1 MSTQKSCIIAKSPL
15 STQSLVR
22 PMIKWC
28 TWCNRLFSSLFS
40 NWLLIPIKLKCA
52 TSPFVRF
59 KRSQVYSTTECTSSG
74 LPIAE
79 YKSVW
84 CWKSF
89 TVCSKGKR
97 WFRLFRMPQIVCC
110 EYGERV
116 NAHALWWRFSTVPPA
131 SPAVCFWMME
141 HPQYEAISTS
151 EHLTL
156 KNTHKILYPTHRPQT
171 KFNAVRSLSQHI
183 RIYRFL
189 PAVWIGFG
197 CRYLAV
203 KWSLEMTITC
213 FSQIWLLPFKWTM
226 NASSQLCTTDL
237 SASSI

>member
-28 TWCNRLFSSLFS
+28 TWCNRYFHHYFLTDFWYQSKW
-40 NWLLIPIKLKCA
+40 NA
-52 TSPFVRF
+52 RHRRFVRF

-131 SPAVCFWMME
+131 PPASPAVCFWMME
-141 HPQYEAISTS
+141 HPQYEAISST
-151 EHLTL
+151 
-156 KNTHKILYPTHRPQT
+156 
-171 KFNAVRSLSQHI
+171 
-183 RIYRFL
+183 
-189 PAVWIGFG
+189 
-197 CRYLAV
+197 
-203 KWSLEMTITC
+203 
-213 FSQIWLLPFKWTM
+213 
-226 NASSQLCTTDL
+226 
-237 SASSI
+237 